1 MKKIDL
7 HVHSTFS
14 DGTLTPSELVDHAL
28 EMGLSAMALTDHDT
42 VDGIS
47 EAVKAGITKGL
58 EIIPG
63 IELSTFYNNK
73 EFHIV
78 GLYIDYTDKAFKKEL
93 TALRDVRQNRN
104 IQICEA
110 FHKLGIEINYDDMLK
125 KYGNIVITRA
135 HFADYLLEMGLVG
148 SRNEAFDRY
157 LGDNR
162 PCNIPRKKMNPANA
176 IQLIKSTGG
185 VPILAHPTLYHLGK
199 EQLNKLIEY
208 LYASGLVGI
217 EGIYSTYTMG
227 EELEIKNLAKKYNLI
242 LSGGSD
248 YHGANKP
255 KLELGIG
262 YGHLCVPYDFLD
274 IIKECAL
281 NIKNNKTQL
290 NI

>member
-162 PCNIPRKKMNPANA
+162 PCNIPRKKMNPAKA

-255 KLELGIG
+255 KL
-262 YGHLCVPYDFLD
+262 
-274 IIKECAL
+274 
-281 NIKNNKTQL
+281 
-290 NI
+290 